1 VLLFIPHLQQGGA
14 ERQILELM
22 RRLPSRFEPT
32 ICVYRDDAADNAHY
46 REYLHEGTRTLSLG
60 VDDMGAV
67 GLMRFVK
74 LLREERPA
82 ILHSYRD
89 RANLWARIAR
99 MVTDI
104 PVVLTSV
111 RNRYQ
116 GPLYGPAEF
125 LLQGKSDRV
134 LTNSRGIED
143 ELINWSRVAPE
154 RIQVINNFVDLES
167 FRPPRVG
174 EREAARATFGFGQH
188 ETVLLLP
195 GRFAMQK
202 HQLGLGVSLAILER
216 RGRLPEHVRVVFAGR
231 KRDKVYSRL
240 VPPGMRLLGVGHH
253 IEYLEPVTDMLRLYH
268 AADALVMPSLFE
280 GMPNA
285 VLEAHASALPAIV
298 SHAANRDRIV
308 IDGVSGFEVGTIDPF
323 GLATAIDRMV
333 NATPEQR
340 REMGARG
347 REHVATAFHPDRILE
362 EMVSLYDDLLAQNG
376 VA

>member
-32 ICVYRDDAADNAHY
+32 ICVYRDDAADNSHY
-46 REYLHEGTRTLSLG
+46 REYLHDGTRTVSLG

-67 GLMRFVK
+67 GLVRFVK
-74 LLREERPA
+74 LLRAERPA

-89 RANLWARIAR
+89 RANLWARVAR
-99 MVTDI
+99 MMADV

-125 LLQGKSDRV
+125 LLQRQSDRV

-143 ELINWSRVAPE
+143 ELVNWSRVAPE
-154 RIQVINNFVDLES
+154 RIQVINNFVDLDS
-167 FRPPRVG
+167 FRLPAPG
-174 EREAARATFGFGQH
+174 EREAARAIFGFAPD
-188 ETVLLLP
+188 EIVLLLP

-202 HQLGLGVSLAILER
+202 HQLGLGVALAILER
-216 RGRLPEHVRVVFAGR
+216 QGRLPKNVRVVFAGR
-231 KRDKVYSRL
+231 ERDKIYSRL
-240 VPPGMRLLGVGHH
+240 VPPGMRLLGVGDHV
-253 IEYLEPVTDMLRLYH
+253 EYLEPVKDMLRLYH

-285 VLEAHASALPAIV
+285 VLEAHASGLPAVV

-308 IDGVSGFEVGTIDPF
+308 LDGLSGFEVGTLDPI
-323 GLATAIDRMV
+323 GLAAAIAKMV
-333 NATPEQR
+333 NATVEQR
-340 REMGARG
+340 REMGERG
-347 REHVATAFHPDRILE
+347 RAHVATTFHPDRILE
-362 EMVSLYDDLLAQNG
+362 ETVSLYDDLLAKKG